1 MSTEALEQMQFCN
14 HKGICGL
21 LNVYGC
27 KTRQGKGNSA
37 ESRQSAFSHS
47 RRHTVIPGRHHFQHI
62 GGMKLCGSCGEHQE
76 GRKLAR
82 ENKRGV
88 FCAIL
93 LSCEAAKDLYFIL
106 IQQHAPLELEHRPL
120 PCFSSSLQTLQTRPM
135 RKGNYQNPREEI
147 CVQCSEQW
155 LWSCLRTT
163 LLPRSA
169 HTCVQHRLN
178 KMHQSASQ
186 NRKGNSGVEHGSDQH
201 HRCASSQRRQHLR
214 TAVSAPRH

>member
-1 MSTEALEQMQFCN
+1 MSTRRGESWQE
-14 HKGICGL
+14 
-21 LNVYGC
+21 
-27 KTRQGKGNSA
+27 KTKEGSSVPSCFPVRQQKTCTL
-37 ESRQSAFSHS
+37 FS
-47 RRHTVIPGRHHFQHI
+47 
-62 GGMKLCGSCGEHQE
+62 
-76 GRKLAR
+76 
-82 ENKRGV
+82 
-88 FCAIL
+88 
-93 LSCEAAKDLYFIL
+93 

-135 RKGNYQNPREEI
+135 RKGNYQNPTEEI

-169 HTCVQHRLN
+169 HTCVQHRLIN

>member
-1 MSTEALEQMQFCN
+1 MSTEAQEQMQFCN
-14 HKGICGL
+14 HKGIYGL

-106 IQQHAPLELEHRPL
+106 HPAARSFRIRAPTPSLFFFKLTNLANQANAEGQL
-120 PCFSSSLQTLQTRPM
+120 PEPYR
-135 RKGNYQNPREEI
+135 GNL
-147 CVQCSEQW
+147 CAM
-155 LWSCLRTT
+155 LRAMA
-163 LLPRSA
+163 LVLPPN
-169 HTCVQHRLN
+169 H
-178 KMHQSASQ
+178 
-186 NRKGNSGVEHGSDQH
+186 
-201 HRCASSQRRQHLR
+201 
-214 TAVSAPRH
+214 SAPPFSTHLCSAQTQQDAPKRQPKQERKFRRGAWK